1 MGMGQCLR
9 RAGLGLALIV
19 LLGGQQGER
28 GEAPTEQIAKE
39 GWSYEGE
46 TGPGRWGDLKPE
58 FVMCSIGQLQSPI
71 DVRDAL
77 RGELAALKMDY
88 RSAPLHV
95 YNNGHTVGLSFEAG
109 GELHFGRETYQLKQ
123 MHFHTSSEHA
133 IDGKHYPAEVHLVHE
148 AADGH
153 VAVVGIMVEEG
164 AANPI
169 FGPILAA
176 MPEIAGPGR
185 DVPGVEV
192 NVRDL
197 TTSSDDYTIYKGS
210 FTTPPCTEGV
220 FWLIENRPVT
230 ASAAQIARLF
240 ALMGNNA
247 RPIQARNF
255 RLIVRSD

>member
-1 MGMGQCLR
+1 MASILIIDDEETVREMISTMLR
-9 RAGLGLALIV
+9 HAG
-19 LLGGQQGER
+19 
-28 GEAPTEQIAKE
+28 
-39 GWSYEGE
+39 YE
-46 TGPGRWGDLKPE
+46 
-58 FVMCSIGQLQSPI
+58 
-71 DVRDAL
+71 
-77 RGELAALKMDY
+77 
-88 RSAPLHV
+88 
-95 YNNGHTVGLSFEAG
+95 
-109 GELHFGRETYQLKQ
+109 
-123 MHFHTSSEHA
+123 
-133 IDGKHYPAEVHLVHE
+133 VHE